1 MVSIEDNVRV
11 QHCNAFA
18 LAAHLPFK
26 KVGTLGG
33 DVPSVP
39 VKLFE
44 VRFMKLN
51 EDSDVGDIQLDNG
64 GDLVGVEG
72 LPLLTTVGIVS
83 ASLFRRVEKGVQ
95 EEVSDLVRM
104 KESEWTAEAYNRTS
118 TPLPPS
124 PHTSQSKVH
133 CLPPRWPPCWRR
145 WR

>member
-18 LAAHLPFK
+18 LAAHLSSENF
-26 KVGTLGG
+26 GTLGG

-72 LPLLTTVGIVS
+72 LPLLT
-83 ASLFRRVEKGVQ
+83 
-95 EEVSDLVRM
+95 
-104 KESEWTAEAYNRTS
+104 
-118 TPLPPS
+118 
-124 PHTSQSKVH
+124 
-133 CLPPRWPPCWRR
+133 
-145 WR
+145 